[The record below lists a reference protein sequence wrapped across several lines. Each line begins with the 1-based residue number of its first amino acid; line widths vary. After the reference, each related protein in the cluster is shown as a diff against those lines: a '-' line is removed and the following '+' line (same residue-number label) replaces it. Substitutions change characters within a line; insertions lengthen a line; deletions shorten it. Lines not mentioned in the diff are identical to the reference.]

1 MLEFAFM
8 RLAVA
13 ASIATG
19 ASLGI
24 LGVYLVM
31 RRVVFLGLVL
41 ANVATLGAAIAAA
54 IGWPPEFV
62 SLAAAVGAAAALG
75 EVDASNRISAESLM
89 GWAYAAASSAT
100 VLILS
105 QVAGG
110 STDTM
115 HLLFGNVLAVPA
127 THVMGLTAL
136 AGAVILGQLLLM
148 PRFVLVTFDPEAARI
163 AGVNTRLWSLSLNVS
178 IGVVSSA
185 AVHEIGALSTFAL
198 LSLPAMAALLLTASI
213 RSAFMVAAGLGI
225 TVPVLALALSFYLD
239 LPAGP
244 ACVALLTVAVGAAAV
259 SKSKG
264 GR

>member
-13 ASIATG
+13 ASVATG

-41 ANVATLGAAIAAA
+41 ANAATLGAAVAAA
-54 IGWPPEFV
+54 IGWSPEFV

-75 EVDASNRISAESLM
+75 ELDASNRISAESLM
-89 GWAYAAASSAT
+89 GWAYAAASSVT

-110 STDTM
+110 SSDTM

-127 THVMGLTAL
+127 THVVGLTVL
-136 AGAVILGQLLLM
+136 AAAVILGQLLFM
-148 PRFVLVTFDPEAARI
+148 PRFVLVTFDPEAAKI
-163 AGVNTRLWSLSLNVS
+163 AGVYTRPWSLSLNLS
-178 IGVVSSA
+178 IGVVASA

-213 RSAFMVAAGLGI
+213 RRAFIVAAGFGI
-225 TVPVLALALSFYLD
+225 IVPVLALAMSFYLD

-244 ACVALLTVAVGAAAV
+244 ACVALLAFAAGAAAIG
-259 SKSKG
+259 KSTS

>member
-1 MLEFAFM
+1 
-8 RLAVA
+8 
-13 ASIATG
+13 
-19 ASLGI
+19 
-24 LGVYLVM
+24 
-31 RRVVFLGLVL
+31 
-41 ANVATLGAAIAAA
+41 
-54 IGWPPEFV
+54 
-62 SLAAAVGAAAALG
+62 
-75 EVDASNRISAESLM
+75 
-89 GWAYAAASSAT
+89 
-100 VLILS
+100 
-105 QVAGG
+105 
-110 STDTM
+110 
-115 HLLFGNVLAVPA
+115 
-127 THVMGLTAL
+127 
-136 AGAVILGQLLLM
+136 M

-225 TVPVLALALSFYLD
+225 TVPVLALAMSFHLD

-264 GR
+264 GY